1 MGIKSFKVI
10 RRYLNQNK
18 TITIMPTNNEMT
30 NTDLMQYIKNKV
42 PKNENR
48 IGPDYTYTEMLMY
61 NDLKERHNIG
71 PGIDSIIEVYDKLF
85 GFGLS
90 LSGYQFIGLVL
101 EKSSV
106 EDSTDDIYPFAFF
119 MLAIGFIVSLFGALL
134 SFCMYEF
141 LTYVK
146 HESNEYIVKGII
158 KYRTFLKLPHAI
170 LLVNT
175 FCFALPI
182 NILIHTNLSFTYA
195 IIFNVVSAT
204 LLAVGFPIHRVMVA
218 TEQEHTQAYIF
229 KND

>member
-1 MGIKSFKVI
+1 
-10 RRYLNQNK
+10 
-18 TITIMPTNNEMT
+18 MPTNNEITNTEMT
-30 NTDLMQYIKNKV
+30 NTDLMQYIKDNV
-42 PKNENR
+42 PKNKNNE
-48 IGPDYTYTEMLMY
+48 PDYTYTEMLMY
-61 NDLKERHNIG
+61 NDLKKNTVDR
-71 PGIDSIIEVYDKLF
+71 PGMSSIIEVYDKLF

-146 HESNEYIVKGII
+146 HESNEYIVKNVI
-158 KYRTFLKLPHAI
+158 KYRSFLKLPHAV

-182 NILIHTNLSFTYA
+182 NILIHINLSFTYA
-195 IIFNVVSAT
+195 IIFNVVSVT

-218 TEQEHTQAYIF
+218 TKQEHTLAYIF

>member
-1 MGIKSFKVI
+1 
-10 RRYLNQNK
+10 
-18 TITIMPTNNEMT
+18 MPTNNEM
-30 NTDLMQYIKNKV
+30 NDTDLMQYIKDNV
-42 PKNENR
+42 PKNKNNE
-48 IGPDYTYTEMLMY
+48 PQYTYTEMLIY
-61 NDLKERHNIG
+61 NDLKEHQKIG

-106 EDSTDDIYPFAFF
+106 EDSTDDVYPFAFF
-119 MLAIGFIVSLFGALL
+119 MLAIGFIISLFGALL

-141 LTYVK
+141 LTYIK
-146 HESNEYIVKGII
+146 HESNEYIVKSII
-158 KYRTFLKLPHAI
+158 KYRSFLKLPHAI

-182 NILIHTNLSFTYA
+182 NILIHINLSTIYA
-195 IIFNVVSAT
+195 IIFNAVSVI

-218 TEQEHTQAYIF
+218 NEQKHTVAYIF